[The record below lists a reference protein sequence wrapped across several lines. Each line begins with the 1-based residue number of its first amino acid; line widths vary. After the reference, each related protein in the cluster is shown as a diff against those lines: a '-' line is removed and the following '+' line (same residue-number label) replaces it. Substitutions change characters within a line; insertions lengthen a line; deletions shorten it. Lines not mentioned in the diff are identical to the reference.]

1 MEAMVQG
8 DRVVLRG
15 YVNAVDRESR
25 MMHSERLG
33 RFIEKVAPG
42 SFAKALERS
51 PAVPVLFNHDET
63 RQLAVAGDG
72 HTRLKEDAVGLFV
85 ETEVRDA
92 EIADKARRKKLTGW
106 SFAFRLRAGGEEL
119 EQRADGVTLRRLTDF
134 DLKDVS
140 ILDIKPA
147 YIGTS
152 VEDVETRAEGEVVE
166 LRVFSDALEVREE
179 QPAPEKPEEDAPGNA
194 AMARNQYTRLKM
206 EVIT

>member
-1 MEAMVQG
+1 MEAVVQG

-33 RFIEKVAPG
+33 RFIEKVSPG
-42 SFAKALERS
+42 TFAKALERN

-63 RQLAVAGDG
+63 RRLAVAGDG

-92 EIADKARRKKLTGW
+92 EVAEKARHKKLTGW
-106 SFAFRLRAGGEEL
+106 SFAFRLRPGGEDL

-134 DLKDVS
+134 DLVDVS

-152 VEDVETRAEGEVVE
+152 LEDVETRSDGEVLE
-166 LRVFSDALEVREE
+166 LRAFGDVLEVREE
-179 QPAPEKPEEDAPGNA
+179 RPVPDPTRGDPPGDT
-194 AMARNQYTRLKM
+194 AMARNQYINLKM
-206 EVIT
+206 EVVD

>member
-1 MEAMVQG
+1 MEAVVQG
-8 DRVVLRG
+8 DHVVLRG

-33 RFIEKVAPG
+33 RFIEKVSPG
-42 SFAKALERS
+42 TFAKALERS

-63 RQLAVAGDG
+63 RRLAVAGDG

-179 QPAPEKPEEDAPGNA
+179 QPAPEKTEEDAPGNA
-194 AMARNQYTRLKM
+194 AMARNQYTKLKV
-206 EVIT
+206 EVVT

>member
-25 MMHSERLG
+25 ILHSERLG
-33 RFIEKVAPG
+33 KFIEKVAPG
-42 SFAKALERS
+42 AFSKALERS
-51 PAVPVLFNHDET
+51 PAVPVLFNHDEN

-134 DLKDVS
+134 DLNDVS

-152 VEDVETRAEGEVVE
+152 VEDVETRADGELLE
-166 LRVFSDALEVREE
+166 LRVFGDALELREE
-179 QPAPEKPEEDAPGNA
+179 QPDPEPKEEDAPGDT
-194 AMARNQYTRLKM
+194 AMARNQYMKLQM
-206 EVIT
+206 EVVD

>member
-25 MMHSERLG
+25 ILHSERLG
-33 RFIEKVAPG
+33 RFVEKVVPG
-42 SFAKALERS
+42 AFSKALERS
-51 PAVPVLFNHDET
+51 PAVPVLFNHDEA

-134 DLKDVS
+134 DLNDVS

-152 VEDVETRAEGEVVE
+152 VEDVETRADGEMLE
-166 LRVFSDALEVREE
+166 LRVFGDALELREE
-179 QPAPEKPEEDAPGNA
+179 QPDPEPKEEDAPGDT
-194 AMARNQYTRLKM
+194 AMARNQYMKLQM
-206 EVIT
+206 EVVD